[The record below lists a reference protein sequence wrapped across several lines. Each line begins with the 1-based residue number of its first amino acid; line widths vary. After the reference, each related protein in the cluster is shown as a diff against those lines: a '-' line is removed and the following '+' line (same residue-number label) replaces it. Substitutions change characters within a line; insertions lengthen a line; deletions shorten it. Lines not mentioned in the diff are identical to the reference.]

1 MKKTRFLLPIAALS
15 ALALAACENTTD
27 APDIPDPDAGNP
39 TSFSEPVEEAPVE
52 NDEAVMSPQEMQQRR
67 EEIESEAQQTF
78 DSIMED
84 TRQTGDNIIEFGNDA
99 MSSLTEQMDNA
110 SDAIESQIDTLVTN
124 AEQFRDDNLTD
135 AQKLEMVGNIRATTE
150 EAARALGQ
158 TEAEITAAGD
168 TAEARARA
176 ALNI

>member
-1 MKKTRFLLPIAALS
+1 MMKTRLLLPIAALS

-39 TSFSEPVEEAPVE
+39 TAFSEPVEETPA
-52 NDEAVMSPQEMQQRR
+52 NGDAVMSPQEMQQRR
-67 EEIESEAQQTF
+67 QEIEEEAQQTF
-78 DSIMED
+78 DSIMEN

-110 SDAIESQIDTLVTN
+110 SDAIESQIDTLVAN
-124 AEQFRDDNLTD
+124 AEQFRDENLTD
-135 AQKLEMVGNIRATTE
+135 EQKLEIVANIRATTE

-158 TEAEITAAGD
+158 TPAEIASAGD

-176 ALNI
+176 ALDI